1 MESPTPEKILAFVA
15 VAVIVFT
22 GAAAMAAPT
31 GHTTRGV
38 RPSGDSFSKNTG
50 SQTHELHP
58 FAPAEL
64 AYRPGRGGRFYG
76 YYGR

>member
-15 VAVIVFT
+15 VAAIVFT
-22 GAAAMAAPT
+22 GAAAMAAPAS
-31 GHTTRGV
+31 HTTRGV
-38 RPSGDSFSKNTG
+38 QSSADFLFKNTG
-50 SQTHELHP
+50 PQTHELHP
-58 FAPAEL
+58 YVPTEL